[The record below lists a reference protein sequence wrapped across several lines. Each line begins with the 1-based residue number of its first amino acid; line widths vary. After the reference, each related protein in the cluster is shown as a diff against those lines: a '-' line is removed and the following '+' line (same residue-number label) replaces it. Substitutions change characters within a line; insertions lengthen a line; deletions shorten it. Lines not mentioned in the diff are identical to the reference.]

1 MKKALTIVSYQW
13 KDLFRDKWLIGYALI
28 YLILTD
34 ALIRFGG
41 GGPKALMSLSN
52 IMLLFVP
59 LVSLIYGVI
68 YLYQSREFVELL
80 LAQPLDRRSLFT
92 GLFGG
97 LAIPLCLA
105 FVLGAGLPLF
115 YTGVWV
121 EAGLE
126 TIIIVFGLGVA
137 LSLIFVSIGFLFG
150 LKYFHERVK
159 GFGYALLSWLFLAVL
174 YDGLILLFVSTFSQ
188 YPLERAMI
196 GLSIINPIDL
206 ARIGVLLKFDISALM
221 GYTGAV
227 FNRFFGSYL
236 GLLVSIF
243 FLTLWIVIPT
253 WRSLKLFD
261 KKDF

>member
-1 MKKALTIVSYQW
+1 MKALTIISYQW

-80 LAQPLDRRSLFT
+80 LAQPLERKSLFA
-92 GLFGG
+92 GLYGG

-105 FVLGAGLPLF
+105 FVVGAGLPLF
-115 YTGVWV
+115 YSGAWV
-121 EAGLE
+121 QAGWD
-126 TIIIVFGLGVA
+126 TIFTVFGLGIA
-137 LSLIFVSIGFLFG
+137 LSLIFVAIGYLFG
-150 LKYFHERVK
+150 LKYFHDRVK

-174 YDGLILLFVSTFSQ
+174 YDGLILLVVSTFSD
-188 YPLERAMI
+188 YPLEKAII

-206 ARIGVLLKFDISALM
+206 ARIGVLLNFDISALM

-227 FNRFFGSYL
+227 FSRFFGSYL
-236 GLLVSIF
+236 GLLVSIG
-243 FLTLWIVIPT
+243 LLMLWIALPT
-253 WRSLKLFD
+253 WQGLRLFN

>member
-1 MKKALTIVSYQW
+1 MKALTIISYQW

-28 YLILTD
+28 YLVLTD

-59 LVSLIYGVI
+59 LISLIYGVI

-80 LAQPLDRRSLFT
+80 LAQPLDRKSLFA
-92 GLFGG
+92 GLYGG

-105 FVLGAGLPLF
+105 FVVGAGLPLL
-115 YTGVWV
+115 YSGAWIQ
-121 EAGLE
+121 AGWE
-126 TIIIVFGLGVA
+126 TMATVFGLGIA
-137 LSLIFVSIGFLFG
+137 LSLIFVAIGYLFG

-174 YDGLILLFVSTFSQ
+174 YDGLILLVVSTLSD
-188 YPLERAMI
+188 YPLEEAMI
-196 GLSIINPIDL
+196 GMSIINPIDL
-206 ARIGVLLKFDISALM
+206 ARIGVLLNFDISALM

-227 FNRFFGSYL
+227 FSRFFGSYI
-236 GLLVSIF
+236 GLLVSIG
-243 FLTLWIVIPT
+243 FLMLWVILPT
-253 WRSLKLFD
+253 WAGLRLFM
-261 KKDF
+261 KRDF

>member
-1 MKKALTIVSYQW
+1 MKALTIVSYQW

-80 LAQPLDRRSLFT
+80 LAQPLDRKSLFT
-92 GLFGG
+92 GLYGG
-97 LAIPLCLA
+97 LALPLCLA
-105 FVLGAGLPLF
+105 FVVGAGLPLI
-115 YTGVWV
+115 YTGVWFQT
-121 EAGLE
+121 GLE
-126 TIIIVFGLGVA
+126 TISIVFGLGIA
-137 LSLIFVSIGFLFG
+137 LSLVFLAIGYLLG
-150 LKYFHERVK
+150 LKYFHQRVK
-159 GFGYALLSWLFLAVL
+159 GFGFALLAWLFLAVL
-174 YDGLILLFVSTFSQ
+174 YDGLILWVVSTYGD
-188 YPLERAMI
+188 YPLENAI
-196 GLSIINPIDL
+196 IALSVINPIDL
-206 ARIGVLLKFDISALM
+206 ARIGILLEFDISALM

-227 FNRFFGSYL
+227 FSRFFGSGL
-236 GLLVSIF
+236 GLMISAGCL
-243 FLTLWIVIPT
+243 LLWIGIPA
-253 WRSLKLFD
+253 WISLNIFK

>member
-1 MKKALTIVSYQW
+1 MKALTIISYQW

-80 LAQPLDRRSLFT
+80 LAQPLDRKSLFA
-92 GLFGG
+92 GLYGG

-105 FVLGAGLPLF
+105 FVVGAGLPLF
-115 YTGVWV
+115 YSGAWIQ
-121 EAGLE
+121 AGWD
-126 TIIIVFGLGVA
+126 TIATVFGLGIA
-137 LSLIFVSIGFLFG
+137 LSLIFVAIGYLFG

-174 YDGLILLFVSTFSQ
+174 YDGLILLVVSTFSD
-188 YPLERAMI
+188 YPLEEVMI
-196 GLSIINPIDL
+196 GMSIINPIDL
-206 ARIGVLLKFDISALM
+206 ARIGVLLNFDISALM

-227 FNRFFGSYL
+227 FSRFFGSYL
-236 GLLVSIF
+236 GLLVSIG
-243 FLTLWIVIPT
+243 FLTLWVISPT
-253 WRSLKLFD
+253 WLGLRLFN

>member
-1 MKKALTIVSYQW
+1 MKALTIVSYQW

-28 YLILTD
+28 YLVLAD

-41 GGPKALMSLSN
+41 GGPKALLSLSN

-59 LVSLIYGVI
+59 LVSLIYGVL

-80 LAQPLDRRSLFT
+80 LAQPLRRSSLFA
-92 GLFGG
+92 GLYGG
-97 LAIPLCLA
+97 LAIPLAGA
-105 FVLGAGLPLF
+105 FVAGAGLPLL
-115 YTGVWV
+115 YTGVWMQT
-121 EAGLE
+121 GWQTLL
-126 TIIIVFGLGVA
+126 TVFGLGVA
-137 LSLIFVSIGFLFG
+137 LSLIFVGIGFLFG
-150 LKYFHERVK
+150 LRYFDERVK
-159 GFGYALLSWLFLAVL
+159 GFGFALITWLVLAVL
-174 YDGLILLFVSTFSQ
+174 YDGLVLLVISTFSA
-188 YPLERAMI
+188 YPLEKAMI

-236 GLLVSIF
+236 GLWVSISC
-243 FLTLWIVIPT
+243 LGLWIMLPA
-253 WRSLKLFD
+253 WRGLRLFN

>member
-1 MKKALTIVSYQW
+1 MKALTIISYQW

-28 YLILTD
+28 YLVLTD

-41 GGPKALMSLSN
+41 GGPKALLSLSN

-59 LVSLIYGVI
+59 LVSLIYGVL

-80 LAQPLDRRSLFT
+80 LAQPLDRKSLFA
-92 GLFGG
+92 GLYGG
-97 LAIPLCLA
+97 LAIPLSLA
-105 FVLGAGLPLF
+105 FLVGGGLPLL

-121 EAGLE
+121 QTGLD
-126 TIIIVFGLGVA
+126 TMATVFGLGIV
-137 LSLIFVSIGFLFG
+137 LSLIFVGVGFLFG
-150 LKYFHERVK
+150 LKYFDERVK
-159 GFGYALLSWLFLAVL
+159 GFGFALVSWLLLAVL
-174 YDGLILLFVSTFSQ
+174 YDGLILLFVSTFSD
-188 YPLERAMI
+188 YPLEKAII

-227 FNRFFGSYL
+227 FNRFFGSYV
-236 GLLVSIF
+236 GFLVSLSCLMIWI
-243 FLTLWIVIPT
+243 TLPA
-253 WRSLKLFD
+253 WRGLRLFN